1 MHSFREML
9 AVTNKAGGADKFFF
23 FTFVFTYFYFT
34 FTAVPYLLKNLFTQG
49 PAVGT
54 HQGPML

>member
-9 AVTNKAGGADKFFF
+9 AVTNKAGGADKVF
-23 FTFVFTYFYFT
+23 FTLVFTYFYFT
-34 FTAVPYLLKNLFTQG
+34 FVAVPYLLKNLFTQG
-49 PAVGT
+49 PAVGS